1 MTKLFERAVET
12 VRSLPP
18 ETQDALA
25 RIVLQLAQEND
36 LPPIVMSVEDETS
49 FEESLAEAER
59 GEFVSDEAIRAFWSR
74 HPRTSSLW
82 GGALHEIARMPA
94 RSPISPINRRE
105 PRRGPRR
112 RARLLRRSDCESGS
126 T

>member
-25 RIVLQLAQEND
+25 RIVLQLARESD
-36 LPPIVMSVEDETS
+36 LPPIAMSVEDETS

-59 GEFVSDEAIRAFWSR
+59 GEFVSDDAIQSFWAK
-74 HPRTSSLW
+74 HGL
-82 GGALHEIARMPA
+82 
-94 RSPISPINRRE
+94 
-105 PRRGPRR
+105 
-112 RARLLRRSDCESGS
+112 
-126 T
+126 

>member
-25 RIVLQLAQEND
+25 RIVLQLAREND
-36 LPPIVMSVEDETS
+36 LPPIRMSVEDETS

-59 GEFVSDEAIRAFWSR
+59 GEFVSDETIQAFWAK
-74 HPRTSSLW
+74 HGL
-82 GGALHEIARMPA
+82 
-94 RSPISPINRRE
+94 
-105 PRRGPRR
+105 
-112 RARLLRRSDCESGS
+112 
-126 T
+126 